1 MENNNITQNPTV
13 EVAAAAAEIT
23 AEEVAVTGS
32 GADEYAAVNGG
43 VEGQVTVR
51 RKRGR
56 PRKHEVEENSPLP
69 ISPDFLASPVRIT
82 LKRGRGRPRGTGKL
96 KKLASLGG
104 VAVDTTGRDFTP
116 HVVKIKVGEDIAE
129 KIVSFSQGG
138 PRAVCIL
145 AATGPVSTV
154 DIHQAGSF
162 GSVILRYE
170 GCFELLTLTGSPAF
184 NEVGGV
190 RRKIGMLSV
199 SLAKP
204 DGTVF
209 GGAVAGSLIAAGPV
223 QLIIA
228 SFKQIIKKQLLK
240 RHSAESSTA
249 NGMPG
254 GDLDTVR
261 VLRSQ
266 GKTKSVEE
274 NGVATHPSRFPELP
288 SGTRNNIGDQNDN
301 LVFDQE
307 ASQPSEHMSEESM
320 FDINDSVIEID

>member
-116 HVVKIKVGEDIAE
+116 HV
-129 KIVSFSQGG
+129 
-138 PRAVCIL
+138 
-145 AATGPVSTV
+145 
-154 DIHQAGSF
+154 
-162 GSVILRYE
+162 

-307 ASQPSEHMSEESM
+307 ASQPSEHMSDESM